1 MKIIDYLQISYD
13 NFQTRVNE
21 YLSSVLNKYSTK
33 NSSIFSQL
41 INVLGSVTQNIL
53 SYLED
58 SLTEQNKFTAS
69 RKRSIYNLASIS
81 GYDPSLGNATS
92 LVIKVLIKPNNY
104 SDSKVII
111 PNKTKLICSAN
122 GLIYNMLLPQESV
135 ILDLSKA
142 MSKYFTLVEGQF
154 EHQQFISSGGQL
166 YTQNVKF
173 NKDCDLNYINV
184 FVNNELFEK
193 VDCLY
198 DMMPDAKQYVVK
210 TSLKKGIDI
219 LFGNGQFGYSLKEG
233 DVIRVEY
240 LLHNGEDGN
249 INIYSDPVFTFNDT
263 LQLSSSDYVDA
274 SEILSLSIENADMV
288 NSGSNSESLEQVK
301 AMIGFNSRNLVLTD
315 PKNYKQFFSKFSFC
329 GYNRTW
335 SEPGSL
341 IITSLILRNIKI
353 LNKDYFSLKESD
365 FLLSDTQKQSIINY
379 INNSGQQ
386 LAGTLLNIIDP
397 VLTKYCMYVYIKMKD
412 VSYNTDEITN
422 KVRKV
427 IGDFFMDIHNDYF
440 IPKSDIILLIKNTI
454 TEIDSVDI
462 YFLNENNE
470 KAIINKEYINQ
481 IFSKNPSTN
490 TYNSSAEKIYL
501 LDGENPNLGFDEHGN
516 ILLTNPNE
524 FPILMGGW
532 QFVSNKEDNQ
542 LTTIID
548 PVTIIFE

>member
-92 LVIKVLIKPNNY
+92 LVIKASIKPNNY

-111 PNKTKLICSAN
+111 HNKTKLNCSAN
-122 GLIYNMLLPQESV
+122 GLIYNILLPQESV

-210 TSLKKGIDI
+210 TSLKKV
-219 LFGNGQFGYSLKEG
+219 L
-233 DVIRVEY
+233 
-240 LLHNGEDGN
+240 
-249 INIYSDPVFTFNDT
+249 IYCLVMD
-263 LQLSSSDYVDA
+263 
-274 SEILSLSIENADMV
+274 
-288 NSGSNSESLEQVK
+288 
-301 AMIGFNSRNLVLTD
+301 NLV
-315 PKNYKQFFSKFSFC
+315 
-329 GYNRTW
+329 
-335 SEPGSL
+335 
-341 IITSLILRNIKI
+341 
-353 LNKDYFSLKESD
+353 
-365 FLLSDTQKQSIINY
+365 
-379 INNSGQQ
+379 
-386 LAGTLLNIIDP
+386 
-397 VLTKYCMYVYIKMKD
+397 
-412 VSYNTDEITN
+412 
-422 KVRKV
+422 
-427 IGDFFMDIHNDYF
+427 
-440 IPKSDIILLIKNTI
+440 ILLK
-454 TEIDSVDI
+454 
-462 YFLNENNE
+462 
-470 KAIINKEYINQ
+470 KE
-481 IFSKNPSTN
+481 
-490 TYNSSAEKIYL
+490 
-501 LDGENPNLGFDEHGN
+501 
-516 ILLTNPNE
+516 
-524 FPILMGGW
+524 M
-532 QFVSNKEDNQ
+532 
-542 LTTIID
+542 
-548 PVTIIFE
+548 